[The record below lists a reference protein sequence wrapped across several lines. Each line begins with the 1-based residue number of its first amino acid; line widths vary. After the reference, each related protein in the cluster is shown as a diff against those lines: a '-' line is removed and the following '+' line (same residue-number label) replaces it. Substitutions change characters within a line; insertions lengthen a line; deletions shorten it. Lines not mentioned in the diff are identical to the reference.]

1 MSVARWTDRRT
12 IAEAH
17 AWLHEAAEDA
27 GRRIVGRIE
36 QPHVRPWST
45 VFRAPTDRGA
55 LYLKLCGPSQAFE
68 PALTALL
75 AGTGDAL
82 VPEVIAIHPRE
93 PWMLLADGG
102 QKIADLVSGPALL
115 DAWATLLP
123 RYAAVQRTFLGREAA
138 LLACGLPDRRLDCLV
153 GDLRDALQ
161 DERVL
166 GAARETFGPAHRE
179 RLGAL
184 LPRIEAQCAELASA
198 GIGPT
203 VQHDDL
209 HDANVLSDGA
219 RTVIFDWGDAS
230 LTHPFLS
237 LGVALGAAAHR
248 AGLDTHDAPILRLRA
263 AYLGAWTGVLP
274 AQALQDA
281 ADLGVRLSTLTR
293 ALCWYRVV
301 TLDDGALEGEP
312 GMMGEYLENI
322 QRAFGSEGSMG
333 TGMRWV

>member
-1 MSVARWTDRRT
+1 VSVARWTDPRT

-17 AWLHEAAEDA
+17 AWLHEAAADA

-45 VFRAPTDRGA
+45 VFLAPTDRGA
-55 LYLKLCGPSQAFE
+55 VFLKLCGPSQAFE

-75 AGTGDAL
+75 ASSARAL
-82 VPEVIAIHPRE
+82 VPEVIAVHPRE

-102 QKIADLVSGPALL
+102 QQIRDVLSGRALL

-123 RYAAVQRTFLGREAA
+123 RYAEVQRTFLGREEP
-138 LLACGLPDRRLDCLV
+138 LLACGLPDRRLHCLV
-153 GDLRDALQ
+153 ADLRVALE
-161 DERVL
+161 DDRVL
-166 GAARETFGPAHRE
+166 GAAREAFGPAQQE
-179 RLGAL
+179 RLRAL
-184 LPRIEAQCAELASA
+184 LPEIEARCAELASA

-219 RTVIFDWGDAS
+219 RTVIFDWGDAG

-248 AGLDTHDAPILRLRA
+248 AGLDRYDAAILRLRA
-263 AYLGAWTGVLP
+263 AYLEPWTALLP
-274 AQALQDA
+274 AQALEDA
-281 ADLGVRLSTLTR
+281 ADLGARLSTLTR
-293 ALCWYRVV
+293 ALSWYRVV
-301 TLDDGALEGEP
+301 TLDEGALEGEP
-312 GMMGEYLENI
+312 AMMGEYLENI
-322 QRAFGSEGSMG
+322 PRAFGSDGSTG

>member
-1 MSVARWTDRRT
+1 VSVARWTDPRT

-17 AWLHEAAEDA
+17 AWLREAAEDA
-27 GRRIVGRIE
+27 GRRIIGGIE

-45 VFRAPTDRGA
+45 VFHAPTDRGA
-55 LYLKLCGPSQAFE
+55 VYLKLCGPSQAFE

-75 AGTGDAL
+75 AGGGGAL

-102 QKIADLVSGPALL
+102 QKIREVVSGPALL
-115 DAWATLLP
+115 DAWASLLP
-123 RYAAVQRTFLGREAA
+123 RYAEIQRTFLGREEA
-138 LLACGLPDRRLDCLV
+138 LLACGLPDRRLDRLV
-153 GDLRDALQ
+153 GDLRAALG

-166 GAARETFGPAHRE
+166 DATGEAFGPAQRE
-179 RLGAL
+179 SLRARL
-184 LPRIEAQCAELASA
+184 PQIETRCAELASL

-219 RTVIFDWGDAS
+219 RTVLFDWGDAS

-237 LGVALGAAAHR
+237 LGVLLGAAAQR
-248 AGLDTHDAPILRLRA
+248 AGLDPHDPPILRLRA
-263 AYLGAWTGVLP
+263 AYLEPWTGLLP
-274 AQALQDA
+274 PQALEDA
-281 ADLGVRLSTLTR
+281 ADLGARLSTITR

-301 TLDDGALEGEP
+301 TLDEGALEGEP
-312 GMMGEYLENI
+312 AMMGAYLENI
-322 QRAFGSEGSMG
+322 LGAFGADGSMG
-333 TGMRWV
+333 TPTRWV

>member
-1 MSVARWTDRRT
+1 M
-12 IAEAH
+12 
-17 AWLHEAAEDA
+17 
-27 GRRIVGRIE
+27 
-36 QPHVRPWST
+36 
-45 VFRAPTDRGA
+45 
-55 LYLKLCGPSQAFE
+55 YLKLCGPSQAFE

-75 AGTGDAL
+75 AGTGDAV
-82 VPEVIAIHPRE
+82 VPEVIAVHPQE

-102 QKIADLVSGPALL
+102 HKIRDRVSGPALL

-123 RYAAVQRTFLGREAA
+123 RYAAIQRTFLGREEA
-138 LLACGLPDRRLDCLV
+138 LLACGVPDRRLECLV
-153 GDLRDALQ
+153 GDLRVALE

-166 GAARETFGPAHRE
+166 GAARDAFGPAQRE

-219 RTVIFDWGDAS
+219 RMVIFDWGDAS

-237 LGVALGAAAHR
+237 LGVALRAAAHR
-248 AGLDTHDAPILRLRA
+248 AGLQIDDAPILRLRA
-263 AYLGAWTGVLP
+263 AYLEAWTGLLP
-274 AQALQDA
+274 AQALEDA
-281 ADLGVRLSTLTR
+281 ADLGARLSTLTR
-293 ALCWYRVV
+293 ALSWYRVV
-301 TLDDGALEGEP
+301 TLDEGALEGEP

-322 QRAFGSEGSMG
+322 QGAFGPGGSLG